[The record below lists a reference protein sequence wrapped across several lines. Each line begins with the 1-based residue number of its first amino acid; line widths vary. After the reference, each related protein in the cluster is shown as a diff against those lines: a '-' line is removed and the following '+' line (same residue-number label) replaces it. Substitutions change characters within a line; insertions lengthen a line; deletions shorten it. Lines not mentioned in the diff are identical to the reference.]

1 MGKKSRAKRVA
12 REAEGPQR
20 GHVHSRSRKGGF
32 SRTEQFFLLGLV
44 ALVVIALGFMA
55 KTAFMS
61 APSSTPAANTS
72 PMNDSSDGQGIAVG
86 KRVAM
91 ANMPMPASSGGN
103 VALSKYSGKKLV
115 VYFYEGVT

>member
-20 GHVHSRSRKGGF
+20 GHVHSRRWQGGF

-55 KTAFMS
+55 MTAFTS
-61 APSSTPAANTS
+61 APSSTPATNMS
-72 PMNDSSDGQGIAVG
+72 SMNSASDGSGIAVG
-86 KRVAM
+86 KRVGM
-91 ANMPMPASSGGN
+91 ATMAMPASSGGN
-103 VALSKYSGKKLV
+103 VALSNYRGKKLV